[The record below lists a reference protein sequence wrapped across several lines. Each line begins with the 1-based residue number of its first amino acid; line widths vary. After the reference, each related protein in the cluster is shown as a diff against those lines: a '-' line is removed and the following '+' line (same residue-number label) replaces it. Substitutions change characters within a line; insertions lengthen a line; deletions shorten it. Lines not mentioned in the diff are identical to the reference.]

1 MGVIHSVYIYM
12 YILGKSLLPLTTL
25 NVIMVHVP
33 PDPGGGG
40 HSFIWAI
47 QGGATGQG
55 MVFWP
60 CCPKQGM
67 QFDLPLS

>member
-12 YILGKSLLPLTTL
+12 YILGKSLLHLTTL

-40 HSFIWAI
+40 ALPYL
-47 QGGATGQG
+47 GYTGTCHWTG
-55 MVFWP
+55 YGF
-60 CCPKQGM
+60 
-67 QFDLPLS
+67 LASLS